1 MFKNCWNVYTAKVGD
16 LWQFCITPVSERWR
30 VRGTALQGSYKQIHQ
45 GIPNFKGL
53 NEGNGM
59 VRFKKADPHV
69 KKEARFLPK
78 N

>member
-16 LWQFCITPVSERWR
+16 FWCFVSLSYQ
-30 VRGTALQGSYKQIHQ
+30 RGGGLGVTALQGSYKQIHQ

-69 KKEARFLPK
+69 KKEARFIPK

>member
-1 MFKNCWNVYTAKVGD
+1 MISDVYDSFV
-16 LWQFCITPVSERWR
+16 LLSYQ
-30 VRGTALQGSYKQIHQ
+30 RGRGLGVTALYGSYKQTHQ

-53 NEGNGM
+53 NKENGM

-69 KKEARFLPK
+69 KKETRFLPK